1 MKSSDRARWAAAAVM
16 LVNGVWSTW
25 CAHAAVGGLRRLADQ
40 RESVRSEPGRV
51 AAGSDIVV
59 VVPMLHEA
67 DRAAECVDHWCKLLA
82 DHPELRLCVLTTD
95 RECQERPDGPH
106 SWDAVTA
113 TASFR
118 RAAVAG
124 RAELLHYPRVNRTYG
139 EQLGWALD
147 LLTSRPTP
155 PDYLYVANIDSRLT
169 PHGCAEIVELA
180 AAAVPVAQQSSVFF
194 GNLDDLGPIATA
206 EAFYQ
211 SRWSFEHEIFRY
223 LAGAGHLRWLPGWV
237 RAIWYQHTVG
247 HGLLIA
253 TATYQR
259 LGGLPR
265 PRYGLEDA
273 ALGVAVREAGLRI
286 HPFSTLE
293 CGDAPRS
300 ARELRRQ
307 RSTWIRGPLCGS
319 EYPRSRRGQLI
330 AAQGTYGGVKWAV
343 AVPAQVIALIVSSPR
358 QRIMATVGWLLALYG
373 PLIAMLTGLR
383 RLDFPSDYRPRR
395 RHITRAILCY
405 PIAAVSCWAGGLHGA
420 GLLARDA
427 ARGHA
432 PIQPRTRETE

>member
-1 MKSSDRARWAAAAVM
+1 MM

-25 CAHAAVGGLRRLADQ
+25 CAHAAVGGLRQRAGQ
-40 RESVRSEPGRV
+40 RESVRFEPGRV
-51 AAGSDIVV
+51 ATDSYIVV

-67 DRAAECVDHWCKLLA
+67 DRAAGCVDHWCKLLG
-82 DHPELRLCVLTTD
+82 DHPELRLCVVTTA
-95 RECQERPDGPH
+95 RERHERLNGPH

-118 RAAVAG
+118 HGAAAG
-124 RAELLHYPRVNRTYG
+124 RAELLHYPGVNRTYG

-147 LLTSRPTP
+147 VLSSRPAP
-155 PDYLYVANIDSRLT
+155 PDYLYVANIDSRLS

-180 AAAVPVAQQSSVFF
+180 ATGVPVAQQSSVFF
-194 GNLDDLGPIATA
+194 GNLDDLGPVATA

-223 LAGAGHLRWLPGWV
+223 LVGSGHLRWLPGWV
-237 RAIWYQHTVG
+237 RSIWYQHTVG

-253 TATYQR
+253 TNTYRR

-265 PRYGLEDA
+265 PRFGLEDA
-273 ALGVAVREAGLRI
+273 ALGVSVREAGLHV

-300 ARELRRQ
+300 ARELARQ
-307 RSTWIRGPLCGS
+307 RSTWIRGPLCSS
-319 EYPRSRRGQLI
+319 EYARTRRGNLI
-330 AAQGTYGGVKWAV
+330 AAQGTYGGLKWAL
-343 AVPAQVIALIVSSPR
+343 AVPAQVIALIVASPR
-358 QRIMATVGWLLALYG
+358 QRVVATTGWLLALYG
-373 PLIAMLTGLR
+373 PLIAMLAGLR

-395 RHITRAILCY
+395 RDITYAMMYY
-405 PIAAVSCWAGGLHGA
+405 PVAAVSCWAGGLRGV
-420 GLLARDA
+420 GLLIGDL
-427 ARGHA
+427 ARGRT

>member
-1 MKSSDRARWAAAAVM
+1 MSAAVM

-25 CAHAAVGGLRRLADQ
+25 CAHAAVRGLRRLADQ

-95 RECQERPDGPH
+95 RERHERPEGPH

-113 TASFR
+113 AASFR
-118 RAAVAG
+118 RATVAG

-147 LLTSRPTP
+147 LLTTRPAP
-155 PDYLYVANIDSRLT
+155 PDHLYVANIDSRLS

-180 AAAVPVAQQSSVFF
+180 ATVAVAQQSSVFF
-194 GNLDDLGPIATA
+194 GNLDDLGPVATA

-223 LAGAGHLRWLPGWV
+223 LAGAGHLHCLPGWL
-237 RAIWYQHTVG
+237 RSIWYQHTVG

-253 TATYQR
+253 TATYRR
-259 LGGLPR
+259 LGGLPS
-265 PRYGLEDA
+265 PRHGLEDA
-273 ALGVAVREAGLRI
+273 ALGVAIREAGLHI

-293 CGDAPRS
+293 CGDAPS
-300 ARELRRQ
+300 SVREVQRQ
-307 RSTWIRGPLCGS
+307 RSTWIRGPLCSS
-319 EYPRSRRGQLI
+319 EYPRTRRGHLI
-330 AAQGTYGGVKWAV
+330 AAQGTYGGVKWAL
-343 AVPAQVIALIVSSPR
+343 AVPAQAITLIVASPR
-358 QRIMATVGWLLALYG
+358 QRVMAILGWLLALYG
-373 PLIAMLTGLR
+373 PLIAMLLGLR
-383 RLDFPSDYRPRR
+383 RLDFPSAYRPRR
-395 RHITRAILCY
+395 RHITRAILYY
-405 PIAAVSCWAGGLHGA
+405 PVAAVSCWAGGLRGA
-420 GLLARDA
+420 ALLARDV